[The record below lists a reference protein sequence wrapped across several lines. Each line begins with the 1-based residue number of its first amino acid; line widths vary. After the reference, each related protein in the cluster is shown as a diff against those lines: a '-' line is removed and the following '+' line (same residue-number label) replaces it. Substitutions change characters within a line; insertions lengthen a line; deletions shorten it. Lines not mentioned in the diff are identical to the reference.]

1 MLVEW
6 IDSCTNSDSVLSVSI
21 DASGSSDDHSKR
33 LRTAEKKVSVAC
45 RFSYLEICIS
55 GDCELLL
62 RNFATRVGFAL
73 PGSRAGLHTPSPE
86 DPPARRC
93 EVVRQAAPCDS
104 DAPFASTG
112 KKYVVAY
119 SGFVCAV
126 ALLSVDVNC
135 EFDRAVCLLAN

>member
-1 MLVEW
+1 M
-6 IDSCTNSDSVLSVSI
+6 IIRS
-21 DASGSSDDHSKR
+21 ASGLQKKR
-33 LRTAEKKVSVAC
+33 SQVAC
-45 RFSYLEICIS
+45 RFSYLEICIG

-73 PGSRAGLHTPSPE
+73 PGSRAGLHTPPLRRILQPGDVKWFARLRHATQMHHLPAPE
-86 DPPARRC
+86 RNM
-93 EVVRQAAPCDS
+93 S
-104 DAPFASTG
+104 
-112 KKYVVAY
+112 Y